1 MFDKVISGIYQGKL
15 YQKKDVRESESF
27 YNYHI
32 FDISDGC
39 SFVAEKITDG
49 SRPLGD
55 SLYSIMPPELI
66 SETVSHM
73 KSYTEIPMFVRT
85 DRGIALLLSHLV
97 PCASLGILI
106 FPYFGG
112 DRLLRIYKHKRWG
125 VAYGTGTETISVRYS
140 KNCVKYTPLAE
151 TLYERISSAFGWTTS
166 AFATDMCGDITSCLE
181 DRIYAMSY
189 FTGCPVGIVCNE
201 PIKVVAEFDF
211 PMFTVFLLIMSTV
224 VCRVSPNNELS
235 VTLSK
240 SDDEV
245 EIRIDFVSNGRA
257 LSRDISLQALKRIM
271 DRKRMCI
278 VPFGQDNIANY
289 KFYPTVRDW
298 SLLGIKS
305 PKGKDDG
312 NIVLDT
318 ENQ

>member
-1 MFDKVISGIYQGKL
+1 MFDKVISGIYEGKL
-15 YQKKDVRESESF
+15 YQKKDVRESKPF

-39 SFVAEKITDG
+39 SFIAEKITDG

-55 SLYSIMPPELI
+55 SLYSIMQPELI

-106 FPYFGG
+106 FPHFGG
-112 DRLLRIYKHKRWG
+112 DRLLRIYKHKQWDA
-125 VAYGTGTETISVRYS
+125 VYGAGTESVPVRYS
-140 KNCVKYTPLAE
+140 KNSIKHTPLAE
-151 TLYERISSAFGWTTS
+151 MLYERISSAFGWTTS
-166 AFATDMCGDITSCLE
+166 AFATDLRGDVTSYLE
-181 DRIYAMSY
+181 NRIYAMSH
-189 FTGCPVGIVCNE
+189 FTGCPVGVVCNY
-201 PIKVVAEFDF
+201 PIEVIGEFDF
-211 PMFTVFLLIMSTV
+211 PIFNVILLIMSTV
-224 VCRVSPNNELS
+224 VCRVCPNNELS
-235 VTLSK
+235 VALSK

-245 EIRIDFVSNGRA
+245 EIRIDFVSDGRA
-257 LSRDISLQALKRIM
+257 LNRDVSLQALKRIM

-278 VPFGQDNIANY
+278 VPFAQDNIARY

-305 PKGKDDG
+305 PDSKNDA
-312 NIVLDT
+312 NNALDT
-318 ENQ
+318 EN